1 MTLQDA
7 GVYLL
12 LGVGVGCELIACLG
26 VLAMRDTYD
35 RLHYVAPASLGAVL
49 IAGAVWAREGPSGIA
64 LKATIVAVFLLV
76 ASPALA
82 HGTARASRISR
93 LGDWRPQRDEG
104 IEVEEP

>member
-1 MTLQDA
+1 VSLQDVA
-7 GVYLL
+7 VYLL
-12 LGVGVGCELIACLG
+12 LGAGVACELIACLG
-26 VLAMRDTYD
+26 VIAMRDAYD

-82 HGTARASRISR
+82 HGTARASRLSE
-93 LGDWRPQRDEG
+93 LGDWRPQRGEG